1 MKSDKKRGMIRMT
14 ILEIVANAAPIT
26 QTDRRTQ
33 IADLDSLTR
42 KKAEDLIYRL
52 GFTAKDI
59 AMRIKTAPS
68 TKLVAAKLFD
78 MQISP
83 IRLST
88 QDYEYIR
95 NKHIERLKLDESFDI
110 PQVRSDLLAGLTA
123 PSEILK
129 EYDIPHRQIR
139 FILEELIEDYN
150 DIAGKCSSMRAIS
163 RANKKSS
170 KFKIAESD
178 PQLKKFLESE
188 SISLSN
194 SAEFLK
200 DLRDKIEY
208 KDPEMQKSFISRY
221 ANLVGGTICYPED
234 KIFSVV
240 QFRLA
245 NKSYLELRDE
255 KILQFESSI
264 FYRPMSAHEE
274 DVLEILRENYDGQIL
289 INDRKVLNGKE
300 LDFYLPELSLA
311 IEVNPIFT
319 HNSNLHRNNHNGWR
333 HEDNYHFEKYLGCSR
348 QGIELIQLQ
357 EYDLSKDR
365 FEKFIKPMIKM
376 KVNQRI
382 KPQRLSA
389 RKTIFKEIS
398 TNDAKEFLISN
409 HRDGYASSSRKFCL
423 EYQGEIVAVAT
434 ISRQSSRFNQVSDN
448 FELVRLAFK
457 TGLQIVG
464 GTSKLIKNIFKVIP
478 EIERLVT
485 YSDNDYGSG
494 DGYLKS
500 GFKFKSE
507 TGPRLRY
514 ISTTDP
520 SNDRYSW
527 MIAKGFNFKNQST
540 VVGKD
545 ALAKGI
551 EVVDVEEYIEKE
563 LTHRTDGDK
572 GYNRMF
578 TSGSKKNGKFQEMR

>member
-1 MKSDKKRGMIRMT
+1 MT

-26 QTDRRTQ
+26 QKDRRTQ
-33 IADLDSLTR
+33 ISDLDSLTR

-123 PSEILK
+123 PSEILQ
-129 EYDIPHRQIR
+129 EYDIPHRHIR
-139 FILEELIEDYN
+139 IILQELIEDYN
-150 DIAGKCSSMRAIS
+150 EIAGKCSSMRAIS

-170 KFKIAESD
+170 KFKIVESD

-208 KDPEMQKSFISRY
+208 KEPEMQKSFISRY

-274 DVLEILRENYDGQIL
+274 DVLELLRENYDGQIL

-300 LDFYLPELSLA
+300 LDFFLPELSLA

-398 TNDAKEFLISN
+398 ASDAKEFLSSN

-423 EYQGEIVAVAT
+423 EYQNEIVAVAT
-434 ISRQSSRFNQVSDN
+434 ISRQSSRFNQVSNN

-457 TGLQIVG
+457 SGLQIAG
-464 GTSKLIKNIFKVIP
+464 GTSKLVKNIFRVIP
-478 EIERLVT
+478 EIESLVT

-494 DGYLKS
+494 DSYLKS
-500 GFKFKSE
+500 GFEFKSE

-545 ALAKGI
+545 ALAKGL
-551 EVVDVEEYIEKE
+551 EVDNVEEYIEKE

-578 TSGSKKNGKFQEMR
+578 TSGSKKWEISRNEVI

>member
-1 MKSDKKRGMIRMT
+1 MPTSEK
-14 ILEIVANAAPIT
+14 VANAAPIT
-26 QTDRRTQ
+26 SKDRRTR
-33 IADLDSLTR
+33 ISDLNSLTR
-42 KKAEDLIYRL
+42 KHAEDLIYRL

-59 AMRIKTAPS
+59 AMRIETAPS
-68 TKLVAAKLFD
+68 TKLVSARLLEMK
-78 MQISP
+78 ISP

-95 NKHIERLKLDESFDI
+95 RKHIERLKLDESFDI
-110 PQVRSDLLAGLTA
+110 QQVRSDLLAGLTA

-129 EYDIPHRQIR
+129 EYDIPHRHIR
-139 FILEELIEDYN
+139 LILEELIEDYN
-150 DIAGKCSSMRAIS
+150 EIAGKCSSMRAIS
-163 RANKKSS
+163 AANAKSS
-170 KFKIAESD
+170 KFKIAESES
-178 PQLKKFLESE
+178 QIKAFLESE

-208 KDPEMQKSFISRY
+208 KEPETQKEFISRY
-221 ANLVGGTICYPED
+221 SKFVGETIRYPED

-255 KILQFESSI
+255 KILEFESSI

-274 DVLEILRENYDGQIL
+274 DILEVLRENYDGQIL

-300 LDFYLPELSLA
+300 LDFYLPDLSLA

-333 HEDNYHFEKYLGCSR
+333 HDDNYHFEKYLGCSR

-365 FEKFIKPMIKM
+365 FEKFIKPMIEM
-376 KVNQRI
+376 KVNQKV
-382 KPQRLSA
+382 KPQLVSA

-398 TNDAKEFLISN
+398 TDEAKEFLIDN
-409 HRDGYASSSRKFCL
+409 HRDGYSSSSRKFCL
-423 EYQGEIVAVAT
+423 EYQNEIIAVAT
-434 ISRQSSRFNQVSDN
+434 VSRQSSRFNQVSDD
-448 FELVRLAFK
+448 FELIRLAFK
-457 TGLQIVG
+457 SGLQVVG
-464 GTSKLIKNIFKVIP
+464 GTSKLVKNIFRVMS
-478 EIERLVT
+478 EIETLVT
-485 YSDNDYGSG
+485 YSDNDYSSG
-494 DGYLKS
+494 DSYLKS
-500 GFKFKSE
+500 GFKFISE

-545 ALAKGI
+545 ALAKGV
-551 EVVDVEEYIEKE
+551 EVANVEEYIEKE

-578 TSGSKKNGKFQEMR
+578 TSGSKKWKISRDEVIKCQ